1 MKFILGSLL
10 ISSGIFILCIVMLAA
25 RSPRR
30 PFWASEQWVGNCHS
44 IVILMLF
51 VLGFFIMWSDLYQLV
66 SDGVGDLLPILIS
79 VGILLATAVGVK
91 AMKMKKRIAAFEAEA
106 AGLASARQ
114 ASDVCE
120 GDDPQSKYRKAA
132 A

>member
-1 MKFILGSLL
+1 M
-10 ISSGIFILCIVMLAA
+10 LCIVMLAA

-44 IVILMLF
+44 IAILMLF
-51 VLGFFIMWSDLYQLV
+51 VFGLFIMWSDLYRLV
-66 SDGVGDLLPILIS
+66 SDGVGDRLPILIS

-91 AMKMKKRIAAFEAEA
+91 AMKMKKRLAALEAESA
-106 AGLASARQ
+106 RLASARQ
-114 ASDVCE
+114 ASVASE
-120 GDDPQSKYRKAA
+120 GADPPPEYRHGKAA